1 MNAISAI
8 EINENNLDNIGAD
21 AYNINLDSDEN
32 TEILSS
38 ESYIDNE
45 ETLLSDVSNYEETSS
60 PNEEMNNSLG
70 ELTETNT
77 EDSDDEENDD
87 LESLA
92 MENEEKST
100 LNSENE
106 NNQDSLSASNSIN
119 TVITVQSTNVCVGS
133 EIIVFLKDANGN
145 ALANKKLTL
154 TFNNV
159 HVYDRTT
166 DSSGKASLKISSG
179 SPGNYNFT
187 VEFSGDSSYGAAKKS
202 FTITLIK
209 QNATITIQNPKIDL
223 GSEINIFLKDSN
235 GNALANKKLTLTFNN
250 VHVYD
255 RTTDS
260 SGKASLKIS
269 SGSPGN
275 YNLIVEFSGDSLY
288 NTVKKSATV
297 TINKLNTT
305 LTILNTTV
313 IRYKCVYAYLKD
325 SSNKPVANQQISI
338 TFGKNTY
345 TRTTN
350 SAGKIGMQ
358 INAYPN
364 SYETTFNFAGNS
376 KYAAT
381 SKSVTIKVLTNVVA
395 SSITIVNNTV
405 LRFKCVYAYLK
416 DSSNK
421 PIANQQIKI
430 SFGKNTYTRTTN
442 SAGKMGIQM
451 TASPGTYSATF
462 KFAGN
467 ANYSSSSKS
476 VSITVLPNGEGG
488 SGNKITQKIIVIDTD
503 IIYNSKK
510 DTKYMNDIA
519 SVLRSKGYKVIIGDR
534 DPNAHCTDID
544 FHSEVCVLCLF
555 GGTDAGMFVGMS
567 SRWYQNKLNTYNN
580 RVVLGFEVP
589 PVIKDLATCTWLPRA
604 HDDGYSPPN
613 FTGLAYPGR
622 YLNEHGMDYVYGNS
636 ATELANNFLK
646 YAVNGLSI
654 GMNNHIPVY

>member
-1 MNAISAI
+1 MVLLLSMNAISAI

-179 SPGNYNFT
+179 SPGNYN
-187 VEFSGDSSYGAAKKS
+187 
-202 FTITLIK
+202 
-209 QNATITIQNPKIDL
+209 
-223 GSEINIFLKDSN
+223 
-235 GNALANKKLTLTFNN
+235 
-250 VHVYD
+250 
-255 RTTDS
+255 
-260 SGKASLKIS
+260 
-269 SGSPGN
+269 
-275 YNLIVEFSGDSLY
+275 LIVEFSGDSLY

-297 TINKLNTT
+297 TINKLNAT

-405 LRFKCVYAYLK
+405 LHFKCVYAYLK

-567 SRWYQNKLNTYNN
+567 SRWYQNKLNTYIN
-580 RVVLGFEVP
+580 
-589 PVIKDLATCTWLPRA
+589 IITDL
-604 HDDGYSPPN
+604 
-613 FTGLAYPGR
+613 
-622 YLNEHGMDYVYGNS
+622 YL
-636 ATELANNFLK
+636 
-646 YAVNGLSI
+646 
-654 GMNNHIPVY
+654 

>member
-1 MNAISAI
+1 MVLLLSMNAISAI

-70 ELTETNT
+70 ELIETNT

-187 VEFSGDSSYGAAKKS
+187 VEFSGDSSYGSAKKS

-250 VHVYD
+250 AYVYN

-297 TINKLNTT
+297 TINKLNAT

-313 IRYKCVYAYLKD
+313 IRYKCVYAYLK
-325 SSNKPVANQQISI
+325 KHI
-338 TFGKNTY
+338 
-345 TRTTN
+345 
-350 SAGKIGMQ
+350 
-358 INAYPN
+358 
-364 SYETTFNFAGNS
+364 
-376 KYAAT
+376 
-381 SKSVTIKVLTNVVA
+381 
-395 SSITIVNNTV
+395 
-405 LRFKCVYAYLK
+405 
-416 DSSNK
+416 
-421 PIANQQIKI
+421 
-430 SFGKNTYTRTTN
+430 
-442 SAGKMGIQM
+442 
-451 TASPGTYSATF
+451 
-462 KFAGN
+462 
-467 ANYSSSSKS
+467 
-476 VSITVLPNGEGG
+476 
-488 SGNKITQKIIVIDTD
+488 
-503 IIYNSKK
+503 
-510 DTKYMNDIA
+510 
-519 SVLRSKGYKVIIGDR
+519 
-534 DPNAHCTDID
+534 
-544 FHSEVCVLCLF
+544 
-555 GGTDAGMFVGMS
+555 
-567 SRWYQNKLNTYNN
+567 YQNN
-580 RVVLGFEVP
+580 
-589 PVIKDLATCTWLPRA
+589 
-604 HDDGYSPPN
+604 
-613 FTGLAYPGR
+613 
-622 YLNEHGMDYVYGNS
+622 
-636 ATELANNFLK
+636 
-646 YAVNGLSI
+646 
-654 GMNNHIPVY
+654 

>member
-1 MNAISAI
+1 MVLLLSMNAISAI

-70 ELTETNT
+70 ELIETNT

-250 VHVYD
+250 AYVYN

-297 TINKLNTT
+297 TINKLNAT

-338 TFGKNTY
+338 T
-345 TRTTN
+345 
-350 SAGKIGMQ
+350 
-358 INAYPN
+358 
-364 SYETTFNFAGNS
+364 
-376 KYAAT
+376 
-381 SKSVTIKVLTNVVA
+381 
-395 SSITIVNNTV
+395 
-405 LRFKCVYAYLK
+405 
-416 DSSNK
+416 
-421 PIANQQIKI
+421 
-430 SFGKNTYTRTTN
+430 FGKNTYTRTTN

-654 GMNNHIPVY
+654 GMNNHIPIY